1 MLTFPEELMLL
12 LLDDTNGDFLPVA
25 EGAVRYALAG
35 SVLMDLALANR
46 VDSDLDSLILIDPTP
61 MDDPLLDPTL
71 AKVAA
76 TKERHSPRHWVET
89 IASDAVAIRE
99 TALHRLVQRGILE
112 RQDERFLW
120 VFRSRRYPVI
130 DGTAEREVKLRI
142 MGVLFSEEIPEP
154 RDIVII
160 CLAYECGILAELV
173 PQRELKQMQDRIDQI
188 RKMDLIGQ
196 AVSQSVWDIQTSLV
210 AAAYPMV

>member
-12 LLDDTNGDFLPVA
+12 LLDDTDGDFLPVA
-25 EGAVRYALAG
+25 EGAIRYALSGA
-35 SVLMDLALANR
+35 VLMDLALANR
-46 VDSDLDSLILIDPTP
+46 IDTDLDSLTLIDPTP
-61 MDDPLLDPTL
+61 MDDDLLDPAL
-71 AKVAA
+71 ALIVASG
-76 TKERHSPRHWVET
+76 ERHTPRYWVET
-89 IASDAVAIRE
+89 IANDAVNIRE
-99 TALHRLVQRGILE
+99 TALARLVQRGILE

-120 VFRSRRYPVI
+120 VFRSRRYPVV

-142 MGVLFSEEIPEP
+142 MGVLFSDEIPEP

-160 CLAYECGILAELV
+160 CLTYECGILQELV
-173 PQRELKQMQDRIDQI
+173 PQREFKQMQDRIEQI
-188 RKMDLIGQ
+188 RRMDLIGQ